1 MSKSGRYG
9 PNAAVLLSHGAL
21 PPAAH
26 TDAIRV
32 SPIAGA
38 VGHGGGVAAGIC
50 AVKDINVQDV
60 DVIELRK
67 ELKKQGAFI

>member
-1 MSKSGRYG
+1 MGIYIIFRISASFE
-9 PNAAVLLSHGAL
+9 AQA
-21 PPAAH
+21 
-26 TDAIRV
+26 AIRV

>member
-1 MSKSGRYG
+1 MYRR
-9 PNAAVLLSHGAL
+9 LQ
-21 PPAAH
+21 
-26 TDAIRV
+26 
-32 SPIAGA
+32 GA

-60 DVIELRK
+60 MMWIELRK

>member
-1 MSKSGRYG
+1 MQ
-9 PNAAVLLSHGAL
+9 AL
-21 PPAAH
+21 RRRA
-26 TDAIRV
+26 AIRV